1 MTDGVSA
8 RLTSKTTD
16 ALNRRKS
23 AENAA
28 EILGFSWEAI
38 HNFKDNAMDSY
49 PLIEIIQ
56 CIEKTKKKLQPD
68 LVTQWGRFKH

>member
-8 RLTSKTTD
+8 RLTSKNKF

-28 EILGFSWEAI
+28 KILGFSWEAI
-38 HNFKDNAMDSY
+38 HNFKDNPNGQPPSIGSY
-49 PLIEIIQ
+49 S
-56 CIEKTKKKLQPD
+56 
-68 LVTQWGRFKH
+68 VY